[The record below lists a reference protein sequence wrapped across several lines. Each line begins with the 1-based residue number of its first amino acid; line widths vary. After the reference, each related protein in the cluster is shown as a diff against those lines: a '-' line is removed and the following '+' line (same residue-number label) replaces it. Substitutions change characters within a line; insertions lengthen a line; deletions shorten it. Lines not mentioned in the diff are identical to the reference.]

1 MTVNQ
6 NCETCRWGPRQINC
20 LRPHCNYEVIKNGEM
35 IRRLK
40 DEQLADFLAN
50 HPLSANKN
58 FWEEWINKDVDNEF
72 LRRFFNVE

>member
-1 MTVNQ
+1 
-6 NCETCRWGPRQINC
+6 
-20 LRPHCNYEVIKNGEM
+20 M

-40 DEQLADFLAN
+40 DEQLADFLSN